1 MSRKKSTR
9 KGKTRKPR
17 KAGVRLD
24 PRMIRRVGVPSLAF
38 AVLIGGVLGMGVLDR
53 ALAGRARTVMGDRPV
68 EIVIHWPGDAG
79 DADDPEASW
88 IPRALREDI
97 KERLRE
103 ALGSSPDPL
112 SIEPLRRVSEAAAAS
127 GWFDGSVSVV
137 RLATGAVEVVGA
149 WRTPRAWIRSDGVDY
164 LVDDKGRLMPMF
176 VAAEVE
182 RPARLA
188 VTTSGVRPPRGADGG
203 YDYQRVWVSERMW
216 EGIRLA
222 ELLREQP
229 FAHQVRLIDSADRH
243 GLVIV
248 TDRGSRIL
256 WGSGPESFRPG
267 ERPTDEKLHHLRSF
281 FEDPKFGNHIDAGT
295 SGYDLRAGYIVFDE
309 AGRGDPG

>member
-1 MSRKKSTR
+1 
-9 KGKTRKPR
+9 
-17 KAGVRLD
+17 L
-24 PRMIRRVGVPSLAF
+24 
-38 AVLIGGVLGMGVLDR
+38 AVLMGGVFGMGALDS
-53 ALAGRARTVMGDRPV
+53 ALSGRARKVMGDRAV
-68 EIVIHWPGDAG
+68 DLVIHWAGDAG
-79 DADDPEASW
+79 EAGDPGASW
-88 IPRALREDI
+88 IPRTHREEI
-97 KERLRE
+97 EQRLRE

-112 SIEPLRRVSEAAAAS
+112 SIEPLRRVSEAAESS
-127 GWFDGSVSVV
+127 GWFDGPVSVV
-137 RLATGAVEVVGA
+137 RLATGAIEVVGV

-164 LVDDKGRLMPMF
+164 LVDEKGRLMPMF

-188 VTTSGVRPPRGADGG
+188 VTTSGVRPPRGSDGG
-203 YDYQRVWVSERMW
+203 YDYQRPWVSERMW

-229 FAHQVRLIDSADRH
+229 YAHQVRLIDSADRH

-256 WGSGPESFRPG
+256 WGSGPASFRPG

-309 AGRGDPG
+309 TERGDPG